1 MVSFRP
7 PRSATAASAFAFSKH
22 CLVSQQQFCLL
33 LTALP
38 LFCLQRDRKRYE
50 DSREYLYV
58 PAKTPRALC
67 REGKEGAKMNS
78 MNSRESKRDEQWVQ
92 SNREELLERMAR
104 ALPDEGWIEALEGLF
119 LARVA
124 KPMESPLALYQP
136 AFCFVAQG
144 GKQVL
149 VGEEVLRYDPGHYL
163 LFTVDLPV
171 IFRVE
176 EASKEKPYFGLRL
189 DLAPALV
196 ASVMMEAG
204 AENRKGDASVKAIG
218 VNPVDADL
226 LDAVVR
232 LVRLVDKPGEQRILA
247 PLIRREIVYRLLA
260 GGEGARLG
268 HCVAS
273 SGGETRRISRAIGR
287 LRENYSEPL
296 KIEEIARELGMSVS
310 GFHHH
315 FKSVTSMS
323 PLQFQKQI
331 RLQEARRLMLG
342 EELDAASAGHRV
354 GYEDPAY
361 FSRDYKKL
369 FGAPPQRDISKL
381 RSNLAV

>member
-1 MVSFRP
+1 MKSGEVKRE
-7 PRSATAASAFAFSKH
+7 A
-22 CLVSQQQFCLL
+22 
-33 LTALP
+33 
-38 LFCLQRDRKRYE
+38 QR
-50 DSREYLYV
+50 
-58 PAKTPRALC
+58 
-67 REGKEGAKMNS
+67 
-78 MNSRESKRDEQWVQ
+78 VQ
-92 SNREELLERMAR
+92 SNREELLERMVR
-104 ALPDEGWIEALEGLF
+104 ALPGDGAREALDGFF
-119 LARVA
+119 LARLT
-124 KPMESPLALYQP
+124 KPTESPLALYQP
-136 AFCFVAQG
+136 AFCFVVQG

-149 VGEEVLRYDPGHYL
+149 VGEEIFWYDPGHYL

-176 EASKEKPYFGLRL
+176 EASDETPYFGMRL
-189 DLAPALV
+189 DLDPALV

-204 AENRKGDASVKAIG
+204 AETRKGDASVKAIG

-247 PLIRREIVYRLLA
+247 PLIKREIVYRLLA

-268 HCVAS
+268 HLVAS
-273 SGGETRRISRAIGR
+273 SKGDTRRISRAIGR
-287 LRENYSEPL
+287 LREHYNEPL
-296 KIEEIARELGMSVS
+296 KIEETARELGMSVS

-342 EELDAASAGHRV
+342 EDLDAASAGHRV

-369 FGAPPQRDISKL
+369 FGAPPQRDIARL
-381 RSNLAV
+381 RGNLEPPARV

>member
-1 MVSFRP
+1 MNR
-7 PRSATAASAFAFSKH
+7 
-22 CLVSQQQFCLL
+22 
-33 LTALP
+33 
-38 LFCLQRDRKRYE
+38 
-50 DSREYLYV
+50 RE
-58 PAKTPRALC
+58 A
-67 REGKEGAKMNS
+67 
-78 MNSRESKRDEQWVQ
+78 KRDEQRVQ

-104 ALPDEGWIEALEGLF
+104 ALPEDGAREALDGLF
-119 LARVA
+119 LARLT
-124 KPMESPLALYQP
+124 KPMESALALYQP
-136 AFCFVAQG
+136 AFCFVVQG

-163 LFTVDLPV
+163 MFTVDLPV
-171 IFRVE
+171 VFRVE
-176 EASKEKPYFGLRL
+176 EASEEKPYFGLRL
-189 DLAPALV
+189 DLDPSLV
-196 ASVMMEAG
+196 ASVLMEAG
-204 AENRKGDASVKAIG
+204 AETRKGDASIKAIG

-232 LVRLVDKPGEQRILA
+232 LVRLVHKPGEQKGLA
-247 PLIRREIVYRLLA
+247 PLVKREIVYRLLA

-268 HCVAS
+268 HLVAS
-273 SGGETRRISRAIGR
+273 SRGDTRRISRAIGR
-287 LRENYSEPL
+287 LREHYNEPL
-296 KIEEIARELGMSVS
+296 KIEEVARELGMSVS

-369 FGAPPQRDISKL
+369 FGAPPQRDIARL
-381 RSNLAV
+381 RGSLEPGGAPARV

>member
-1 MVSFRP
+1 MKSGEVKRE
-7 PRSATAASAFAFSKH
+7 A
-22 CLVSQQQFCLL
+22 
-33 LTALP
+33 
-38 LFCLQRDRKRYE
+38 QR
-50 DSREYLYV
+50 
-58 PAKTPRALC
+58 
-67 REGKEGAKMNS
+67 
-78 MNSRESKRDEQWVQ
+78 VQ

-104 ALPDEGWIEALEGLF
+104 ALPGDGAREALEGFF
-119 LARVA
+119 LARLT
-124 KPMESPLALYQP
+124 KPTESPLALYQP
-136 AFCFVAQG
+136 AFCFVVQG

-149 VGEEVLRYDPGHYL
+149 VGEEILWYDPGHYL

-176 EASKEKPYFGLRL
+176 EASEETPYFGMRL
-189 DLAPALV
+189 DLDPALV
-196 ASVMMEAG
+196 ASVMVEAG
-204 AENRKGDASVKAIG
+204 AETRKGDASVKAIG

-232 LVRLVDKPGEQRILA
+232 LVRLVDKSGEQKILA
-247 PLIRREIVYRLLA
+247 PLIKREIVYRLLV

-268 HCVAS
+268 HLMAS
-273 SGGETRRISRAIGR
+273 SRGDTRRISRAIGR
-287 LRENYSEPL
+287 LREHYDEPL
-296 KIEEIARELGMSVS
+296 KIEELSRDLGMSVS

-342 EELDAASAGHRV
+342 EDLDAASAGQRV

-369 FGAPPQRDISKL
+369 FGAPPHRDIARL
-381 RSNLAV
+381 RGSLEHGSAPARV

>member
-1 MVSFRP
+1 MNRKEDT
-7 PRSATAASAFAFSKH
+7 REA
-22 CLVSQQQFCLL
+22 
-33 LTALP
+33 
-38 LFCLQRDRKRYE
+38 QRVR
-50 DSREYLYV
+50 
-58 PAKTPRALC
+58 
-67 REGKEGAKMNS
+67 G
-78 MNSRESKRDEQWVQ
+78 
-92 SNREELLERMAR
+92 NRQELLERMAR
-104 ALPDEGWIEALEGLF
+104 VLPKDGAVEALDGLF
-119 LARVA
+119 LARLT
-124 KPMESPLALYQP
+124 KPTETTLALYQP
-136 AFCFVAQG
+136 AFCFVVQG

-163 LFTVDLPV
+163 LFTVDLPL

-176 EASKEKPYFGLRL
+176 EASVKEPYFGMRL
-189 DLAPALV
+189 NLDPTLV

-204 AENRKGDASVKAIG
+204 AETRKKGDASVKAMG

-232 LVRLVDKPGEQRILA
+232 LVRLADKPGEQKVLA
-247 PLIRREIVYRLLA
+247 PLIKREIVYRLLA

-268 HCVAS
+268 HILAS
-273 SGGETRRISRAIGR
+273 SRGDTRRISRAIGS
-287 LRENYSEPL
+287 LREHYKEPL
-296 KIEEIARELGMSVS
+296 KIEEMARELGMSVS

-323 PLQFQKQI
+323 PLQFQKQV

-342 EELDAASAGHRV
+342 EDLDAASAGHHV

-369 FGAPPQRDISKL
+369 FGAPPQRDIARL
-381 RSNLAV
+381 RDGLEH